1 METSLIEIG
10 ETAHALRR
18 AFDRRASGLGVTRAQ
33 WRVLVKVSR
42 KPGLR
47 QVEIADML
55 DIEPITL
62 CRIIDRLEES
72 GLIARRRDPADRRAW
87 LLDLTPKAEPLITK
101 LRAIANELVRQ
112 AFAGLDDEEV
122 TRLRA
127 MLAKVR
133 ENVAVRDPAKK
144 ASNA

>member
-1 METSLIEIG
+1 METSLIEIA

-18 AFDRRASGLGVTRAQ
+18 AFDRRAAGLGVTRAQ

-42 KPGLR
+42 KPGMR

-101 LRAIANELVRQ
+101 LRAIANELVGQ

-127 MLAKVR
+127 MLATIR

>member
-101 LRAIANELVRQ
+101 FRGIANELVGQ

-127 MLAKVR
+127 MLAKIR
-133 ENVAVRDPAKK
+133 ENVAVRDTAKK

>member
-87 LLDLTPKAEPLITK
+87 LLDLTPKAEPLIAK
-101 LRAIANELVRQ
+101 LRAIANELVGQ

-127 MLAKVR
+127 MLAKIR

>member
-1 METSLIEIG
+1 METSLIEIA

-18 AFDRRASGLGVTRAQ
+18 AFDRRAANLGVTRAQ

-42 KPGLR
+42 SPGLR

-72 GLIARRRDPADRRAW
+72 GLIARRRDPDDRRAW
-87 LLDLTPKAEPLITK
+87 LLELTEKAEPLVGK
-101 LRAIANELVRQ
+101 LRGIANELLTD

-122 TRLRA
+122 VKLRA
-127 MLAKVR
+127 MLAKIR
-133 ENVAVRDPAKK
+133 ENVAVRDAARK
-144 ASNA
+144 ASNG

>member
-1 METSLIEIG
+1 MEMSLIEIG

-72 GLIARRRDPADRRAW
+72 GLIVRRRDPADRRAW
-87 LLDLTPKAEPLITK
+87 LLDLTPKAEPLIAK
-101 LRAIANELVRQ
+101 LRAIANELVGQ

-127 MLAKVR
+127 MLAKIR